1 MPIKLYGVQKSRKYL
16 RMEDFMLT
24 ESISGPE
31 LGLVTV
37 TVIEESVHTLPL
49 PANIYFASNGD
60 KHRGNLA
67 FRMLKMGHGD
77 RSR

>member
-1 MPIKLYGVQKSRKYL
+1 
-16 RMEDFMLT
+16 MLT